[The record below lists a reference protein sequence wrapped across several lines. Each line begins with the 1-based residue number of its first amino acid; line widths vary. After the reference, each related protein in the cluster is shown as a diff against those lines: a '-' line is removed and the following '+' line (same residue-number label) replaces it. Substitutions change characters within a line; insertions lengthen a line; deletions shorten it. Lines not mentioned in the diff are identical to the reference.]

1 MDADNRARRIYRVT
15 AVGLAVNVA
24 LAAGKLA
31 AGLAGRSG
39 AMIADA
45 VHSVS
50 DFATDIV
57 VLVCVRL
64 SSRPRDEDHDYGH
77 GKYETLASV
86 LIGLALAAVAIGIFA
101 NSVGLIKRVVEG
113 EQIPRPGLV
122 AVIAAG
128 VSIIVK
134 EALYRYTVV
143 EGRRLNSPAVVANA
157 WHHRSDAL
165 SSVATLVGIGG
176 ARFLGGSWRILDP
189 IAAIM
194 VSALIVK
201 VAYDLVVS
209 GVNELVEHSLPASTE
224 KEILDIVTSDGNVS
238 DPHNLKTR
246 RIGQNIAVEVH
257 IRLPHDMTVGQS
269 HSITVGIERRLR
281 ERFGDGTQTIIH
293 VEPLKSGS
301 RSV

>member
-101 NSVGLIKRVVEG
+101 NSVGLIKLVVEG

-224 KEILDIVTSDGNVS
+224 REILDIVTSDGNVS

-293 VEPLKSGS
+293 VEPLKNGF

>member
-15 AVGLAVNVA
+15 AVGLAVNVV
-24 LAAGKLA
+24 LAVGKLA

-224 KEILDIVTSDGNVS
+224 REILDIVTSDGNVS

>member
-15 AVGLAVNVA
+15 AVGLAVNVL

-224 KEILDIVTSDGNVS
+224 REILDIVTSDGNVS

>member
-101 NSVGLIKRVVEG
+101 NSIGLIKRVVEG

-224 KEILDIVTSDGNVS
+224 REILDIVTSDGNVS

-257 IRLPHDMTVGQS
+257 IRLPQDMTVGQS

-293 VEPLKSGS
+293 VEPLKNGS

>member
-224 KEILDIVTSDGNVS
+224 KEIIDIVTSDGNVS

-293 VEPLKSGS
+293 VEPLKNGF

>member
-1 MDADNRARRIYRVT
+1 MDADNRVRRIYRVT

-86 LIGLALAAVAIGIFA
+86 LIGLALAAVAICIFA
-101 NSVGLIKRVVEG
+101 NSVGLIKLVVEG

-224 KEILDIVTSDGNVS
+224 KEIIDIVTSDGNVS

-293 VEPLKSGS
+293 VEPLKNGF

>member
-1 MDADNRARRIYRVT
+1 MDADNRVRRIYRVT

-64 SSRPRDEDHDYGH
+64 SSRPRVVDHDYGH

-101 NSVGLIKRVVEG
+101 NSVGLIKLVVEG

-224 KEILDIVTSDGNVS
+224 REILDIVTSDGNVS

>member
-101 NSVGLIKRVVEG
+101 NSVGLIKLVVEG

-224 KEILDIVTSDGNVS
+224 KEIIDIVTSDGNVS

-293 VEPLKSGS
+293 VEPLKNGF

>member
-1 MDADNRARRIYRVT
+1 MDADNRVRRIYRVT

-101 NSVGLIKRVVEG
+101 NSVGLIKLVVEG

-224 KEILDIVTSDGNVS
+224 KEIIDIVTSDGNVS

-269 HSITVGIERRLR
+269 HSITDGIERRLR

-293 VEPLKSGS
+293 VEPLKNGF

>member
-1 MDADNRARRIYRVT
+1 MDADNRVRRIYRVT

-86 LIGLALAAVAIGIFA
+86 LIGLALAAVAIGTFA
-101 NSVGLIKRVVEG
+101 NSVGLIKLVVEG

-224 KEILDIVTSDGNVS
+224 KEIIDIVTSDGNVS

-293 VEPLKSGS
+293 VEPLKNGF

>member
-1 MDADNRARRIYRVT
+1 MRTTESDVYNRVT

-101 NSVGLIKRVVEG
+101 NSVGLIKLVVEG

-224 KEILDIVTSDGNVS
+224 REILDIVTSDGNVS